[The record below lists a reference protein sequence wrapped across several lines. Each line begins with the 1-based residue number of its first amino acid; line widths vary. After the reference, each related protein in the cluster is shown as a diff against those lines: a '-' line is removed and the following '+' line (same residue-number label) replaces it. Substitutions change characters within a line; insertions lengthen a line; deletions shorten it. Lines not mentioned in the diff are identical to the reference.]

1 MWCQNGRTLLGC
13 SHFKQDKIIQSWL
26 WLDPRSHHRR
36 LFWLNRNVKLG
47 LCESSLILRL
57 GPCPGCLCAQLKQR
71 GSGAL
76 RQIFIHFNIHSFQDL
91 KWWNEINASGV
102 NDFIEIDLRIV
113 RTRNSMSQWCCV
125 GYISIDMKVN
135 YRNRYFRQCQ
145 LYCSWWDN
153 STTNP
158 SAAYFSTPRARDGR
172 CRHFCPLSPTQGP
185 GCKMCPAVDNVTI
198 SLCFPSHRKIAN
210 FRKAALCFK
219 TRKCRSFYV
228 NFANSEHWE

>member
-1 MWCQNGRTLLGC
+1 MNLLCDCARSHFQQEEGSTRHLLCMSCREYWWTSMWCQNGRTLLGC

-113 RTRNSMSQWCCV
+113 RTRNSMSHSCCV
-125 GYISIDMKVN
+125 GY
-135 YRNRYFRQCQ
+135 Y
-145 LYCSWWDN
+145 L
-153 STTNP
+153 
-158 SAAYFSTPRARDGR
+158 
-172 CRHFCPLSPTQGP
+172 
-185 GCKMCPAVDNVTI
+185 
-198 SLCFPSHRKIAN
+198 
-210 FRKAALCFK
+210 
-219 TRKCRSFYV
+219 
-228 NFANSEHWE
+228 

>member
-1 MWCQNGRTLLGC
+1 MLNLLYVIALGVTSNKKTPSLHVMSWILMNIYVMSKWKNSTWVLSFQTRQNY
-13 SHFKQDKIIQSWL
+13 SSWL

-113 RTRNSMSQWCCV
+113 RTRNSMSHSCCV
-125 GYISIDMKVN
+125 GY
-135 YRNRYFRQCQ
+135 Y
-145 LYCSWWDN
+145 L
-153 STTNP
+153 
-158 SAAYFSTPRARDGR
+158 
-172 CRHFCPLSPTQGP
+172 
-185 GCKMCPAVDNVTI
+185 
-198 SLCFPSHRKIAN
+198 
-210 FRKAALCFK
+210 
-219 TRKCRSFYV
+219 
-228 NFANSEHWE
+228 